1 MDDLF
6 RDLPWVKCYLDDI
19 LVAGRTEEEHW
30 ARVTEVLGR
39 LQAAGVR
46 LQLEKCLF
54 AEDSLKTIAS

>member
-1 MDDLF
+1 ML
-6 RDLPWVKCYLDDI
+6 LDDI

-54 AEDSLKTIAS
+54 AVSELPYLGFIVSKDGL